1 MRKII
6 LFLLIVGIAG
16 YFYLKDSNPE
26 LLKVGYLP
34 HDIKIIEENL
44 TTEEIEYLL
53 THGKLNY
60 ITNVIKHQKYDSVNL
75 EKYINLKNKYPHWEV
90 EQVITIGNSDIEENI
105 ADELIQN
112 NSFKIDK
119 LDRYLD
125 YYKTNSEADIESVIL
140 IVNEDIDLKT
150 STYSPIIKDLI
161 KEQYFISDKFERYLN
176 FYTKNKNRTT
186 NEIIAMVNSY
196 VDYGFYEHNIVTDIS
211 MDNLMLV
218 NKFYQLPSNYVPSD
232 LVTIESKYG
241 HNGQLRKETYEE
253 FKKMYH
259 EAEKENLRLNIAS
272 PYRSYSLQKS
282 VYENYVAR
290 DGQRAADTYSARP
303 GHSEHQTGL
312 TIDIGVINDSF
323 KNTNE
328 FKWLQDNAYKYGFIL
343 RYPEGLS
350 HITGYKF
357 EPWHYRYVGVE
368 VATEVHNLGITFD
381 EYYAF
386 FLE

>member
-196 VDYGFYEHNIVTDIS
+196 VDYGFYEHNIITDIA

-218 NKFYQLPSNYVPSD
+218 NKFYQLPSNYIPND
-232 LVTIESKYG
+232 LVTIEATYG
-241 HNGQLRKETYEE
+241 TWGQLRKEAYEQ
-253 FKKMYH
+253 FKKMH
-259 EAEKENLRLNIAS
+259 HDALKDNLKLIILS
-272 PYRSYSLQKS
+272 PFREYDRQKRI
-282 VYENYVAR
+282 YEDFVKSR
-290 DGQRAADTYSARP
+290 GQEQADRISARP

-312 TIDIGVINDSF
+312 TIDVNLIEDKF
-323 KNTNE
+323 KTTPE
-328 FKWLQDNAYKYGFIL
+328 FKWLQNNAHKYGYIL

-350 HITGYKF
+350 HITGYNF

-368 VATEVHNLGITFD
+368 VATEIHNLDITFD